1 MTGDG
6 YLIALFQTR
15 RKLFGNHNIKVTMKI
30 ENIIFDFG
38 GVLVDWNPRYLY
50 KHHFEDEIEMEHF
63 LKNICTDE
71 WNVEQDRG
79 RTLSEGTVLLQNK
92 FPEFDSKIQL
102 FYDHWEVMLKGD
114 IPETVSLLYKLK
126 KKYKIFGLT
135 NWSAET
141 ISIAY
146 ERFPFFK
153 EIDGIVVSGE
163 EKMIKPDPRIY
174 HLLLDRY
181 NLKAENSIFIDD
193 NINNIRAAEKIGLY
207 AIHFEYPGKLEAT
220 LLSMNII

>member
-1 MTGDG
+1 
-6 YLIALFQTR
+6 
-15 RKLFGNHNIKVTMKI
+15 MKI

-50 KHHFEDEIEMEHF
+50 KDHFQNDKEMEHF

-71 WNVEQDRG
+71 WNLEQDRG
-79 RTLSEGTVLLQNK
+79 RTLMEGTVLLQNK
-92 FPEFDSKIQL
+92 FPEFHSMIQL
-102 FYDHWEVMLKGD
+102 FYDKWDTMLKSD

-126 KKYKIFGLT
+126 TKYKIYGLT

-146 ERFPFFK
+146 DRFPFFK
-153 EIDGIVVSGE
+153 EFDGIVVSGQ
-163 EKMIKPDPRIY
+163 EKMIKPNKQIY

-181 NLKAENSIFIDD
+181 NLKAENTIFIDD
-193 NINNIRAAEKIGLY
+193 NINNIRAAEEIGLQGV
-207 AIHFEYPGKLEAT
+207 HFESPSQLET
-220 LLSMNII
+220 RLLSINVI